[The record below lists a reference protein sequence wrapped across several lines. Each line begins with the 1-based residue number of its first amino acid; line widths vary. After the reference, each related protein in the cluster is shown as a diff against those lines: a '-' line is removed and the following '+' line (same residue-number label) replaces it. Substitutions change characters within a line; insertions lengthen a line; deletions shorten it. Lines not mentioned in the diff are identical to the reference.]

1 MINSKILQCDW
12 SIPSL
17 IIVNFN
23 NFCIQSARDRTK
35 IEFDLKSGLFSEYR
49 DAFRFFDK
57 DESGYITTKELGS
70 IMRSLGQNPTEVE
83 LQEIMNTVDFDGK
96 ICVK

>member
-1 MINSKILQCDW
+1 MHTQTL
-12 SIPSL
+12 IPYRIANICSL
-17 IIVNFN
+17 
-23 NFCIQSARDRTK
+23 
-35 IEFDLKSGLFSEYR
+35 SEYR

-83 LQEIMNTVDFDGK
+83 LQEIMNTVDFDGNTDMFVCEDTTPWLTDYAT
-96 ICVK
+96 IWNYR

>member
-1 MINSKILQCDW
+1 MFFLVALTI
-12 SIPSL
+12 
-17 IIVNFN
+17 
-23 NFCIQSARDRTK
+23 
-35 IEFDLKSGLFSEYR
+35 SEYR

-96 ICVK
+96 MNIVNDTVMYFKLKNHLFFSALIYMHINI

>member
-1 MINSKILQCDW
+1 MKHGNAQSVAWFSEILGEDQNLMTCTYR
-12 SIPSL
+12 L
-17 IIVNFN
+17 LYFV
-23 NFCIQSARDRTK
+23 
-35 IEFDLKSGLFSEYR
+35 EYR

-83 LQEIMNTVDFDGK
+83 LQDIMNTVDFDGK
-96 ICVK
+96 E

>member
-1 MINSKILQCDW
+1 MFLNS
-12 SIPSL
+12 
-17 IIVNFN
+17 
-23 NFCIQSARDRTK
+23 CI
-35 IEFDLKSGLFSEYR
+35 SEYR

-96 ICVK
+96 IWTRDSIVTYA